1 MEASERDAMVEVALT
16 HASVEADGDLEATMA
31 TLEDDPVYE
40 LLPMRRLLRGRDA
53 TRAYYEHFFAHFLPR
68 VAGYELR
75 NEWVTDEGLGQEY
88 TMDVVDDEGATR
100 SHTIIGILTFGSS
113 GKLSGE
119 RLYAS
124 DEVLG
129 MMFGPVLD
137 RTTPI

>member
-1 MEASERDAMVEVALT
+1 
-16 HASVEADGDLEATMA
+16 
-31 TLEDDPVYE
+31 
-40 LLPMRRLLRGRDA
+40 
-53 TRAYYEHFFAHFLPR
+53 
-68 VAGYELR
+68 
-75 NEWVTDEGLGQEY
+75 
-88 TMDVVDDEGATR
+88 MDVVDDEGATR
-100 SHTIIGILTFGSS
+100 SHAIIGILTFGSS

>member
-1 MEASERDAMVEVALT
+1 MEASERDAMVQVALT
-16 HASVEADGDLEATMA
+16 HASAEADGDLEGTMA
-31 TLEDDPVYE
+31 TLGDDPVYE
-40 LLPMRRLLRGRDA
+40 LQPMRRLLRGRDA
-53 TRAYYEHFFAHFLPR
+53 TRAYYEHFFAHFLPK
-68 VAGYELR
+68 VAGYEMR

-88 TMDVVDDEGATR
+88 AMDVSDADGGTR
-100 SHTIIGILTFGSS
+100 SHAIIGILTFGSS

-129 MMFGPVLD
+129 MMFGPVLE